1 MMKALYYL
9 LVLALIFFRGIV
21 IEAAKKSR
29 PKGDI
34 TKDQIQ
40 SSTLGSNYEH
50 TPELPGNLEK
60 SRRKTNSPPREFQK
74 EIDCDVSFK

>member
-1 MMKALYYL
+1 MMMAINNA
-9 LVLALIFFRGIV
+9 LVLALIFFRDIV
-21 IEAAKKSR
+21 IEAAIKSR

-34 TKDQIQ
+34 TKDQMQ
-40 SSTLGSNYEH
+40 SSTPGSNYEH